1 MILAPRNANVAALN
15 ESILQQMA
23 GQPRQYFSVDKIV
36 QEAGADP
43 NDAEP
48 IAVEVLRSITS
59 SSLPPGEL
67 NLKVGCPVI
76 LLRNLDP
83 SRGLCNGTR
92 MVITRMGDRVLE
104 TRLIGGEHDGETAFI
119 PRISLIPT
127 GATDLTFQLKR
138 LQFPVRLAFALS
150 INKAQGQSVKVIG
163 IHLQTPVFAHGQ
175 LYVALS
181 RATASENVKVL
192 LPSDTLDRTTH
203 NIVYDEILIQ

>member
-1 MILAPRNANVAALN
+1 MVLAPRNVCVADLN
-15 ESILQQMA
+15 EAILPQMSGEA
-23 GQPRQYFSVDKIV
+23 RQYHSADRIV

-43 NDAEP
+43 ENAEP
-48 IAVEVLRSITS
+48 IPVEVLRSFQS

-92 MVITRMGDRVLE
+92 MVVTQMRDRVLE
-104 TRLIGGEHDGETAFI
+104 VRLLSGEHKGEIALI

-127 GATDLTFQLKR
+127 GATDLTFLLR
-138 LQFPVRLAFALS
+138 RHQFPVRLAFALS
-150 INKAQGQSVKVIG
+150 INKAQGQSVKYVG
-163 IHLQTPVFAHGQ
+163 IHLCVPVFTHGQ

-181 RATASENVKVL
+181 RATASQNVKILLSEDMVDSKTLNVVFNEVL
-192 LPSDTLDRTTH
+192 L
-203 NIVYDEILIQ
+203 